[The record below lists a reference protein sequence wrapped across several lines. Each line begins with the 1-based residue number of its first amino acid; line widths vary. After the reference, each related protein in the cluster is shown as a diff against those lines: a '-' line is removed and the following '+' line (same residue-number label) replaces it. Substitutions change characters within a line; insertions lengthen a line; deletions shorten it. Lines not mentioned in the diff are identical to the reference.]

1 MFAAVSYYISAASY
15 FSLMLLYFCTTD
27 PEEVDPALLQ
37 LCSSQ
42 LKLLQLYT
50 DVQQLH
56 SVADMEAGSENVSAH
71 TEFVNG
77 SHMNCTKP

>member
-1 MFAAVSYYISAASY
+1 MFAAVSYCIAAAPY
-15 FSLMLLYFCTTD
+15 FSLTVLYVCTTD

-56 SVADMEAGSENVSAH
+56 SAAHMEAGSENVSAH
-71 TEFVNG
+71 TKWF
-77 SHMNCTKP
+77 SHELH